1 MAASHDTSA
10 SSTARTRRSRLLKA
24 GLTFAALVGAVLV
37 VWLLDKA
44 IRFPEIQARQ
54 FGRFGD
60 RVPLWIPFLL
70 FVVASFAGICY
81 VIWRAKQRVDTGED
95 LYAQRHRKRPGD
107 PGFEGLLKREEM
119 SADEPTD
126 ALEEAPEEAPGSTQ
140 R

>member
-1 MAASHDTSA
+1 MAVSNDVDP
-10 SSTARTRRSRLLKA
+10 SSTERTRRSRLLKA
-24 GLTFAALVGAVLV
+24 GLTFAALVGAVLT

-81 VIWRAKQRVDTGED
+81 VIWRAKQRVEDGED

-107 PGFEGLLKREEM
+107 PGFEASLYPK
-119 SADEPTD
+119 DTPTHTPQ
-126 ALEEAPEEAPGSTQ
+126 EAPPSEQ

>member
-1 MAASHDTSA
+1 MAASNDTSA
-10 SSTARTRRSRLLKA
+10 PSTERTRRSRLLKA
-24 GLTFAALVGAVLV
+24 GLTFAALVGAVLS

-81 VIWRAKQRVDTGED
+81 VIWRAKQRVDSGED
-95 LYAQRHRKRPGD
+95 LYAQRHRKRPGE
-107 PGFEGLLKREEM
+107 PGFEASLDQQRTSTETPG
-119 SADEPTD
+119 
-126 ALEEAPEEAPGSTQ
+126 EAPESAQ